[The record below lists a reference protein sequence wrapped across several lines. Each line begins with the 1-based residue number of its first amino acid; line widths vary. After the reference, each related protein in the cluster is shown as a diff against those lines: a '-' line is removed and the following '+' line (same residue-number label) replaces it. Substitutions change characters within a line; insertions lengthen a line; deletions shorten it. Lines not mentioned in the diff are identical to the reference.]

1 MGYGFGHD
9 LGSICESSIQAGELK
24 QDMVQLLASMEELVI
39 FLLSSLDHHYFNLFS
54 SVYWCSLVYHT

>member
-39 FLLSSLDHHYFNLFS
+39 FLLSSLDYYYFNLFS
-54 SVYWCSLVYHT
+54 SVY